1 MRNGGEDKKKYLLNS
16 QHIPS
21 PIWGPFTY
29 GISLHP
35 QSTPNLILLLPLH
48 GWGHT
53 TVKPLA
59 RPHKSQSQ
67 NSNSDLPD
75 FMPISFK
82 FTRQKNVKM
91 NRASPNLSLLLVT
104 FQKTNLHLSSSN
116 YNKFPKIPVYS
127 KDFQG
132 GVIMPQV
139 TLSIFRDTNDCH
151 KEKELL
157 ASGAE
162 ARDAVK
168 CPTKHTTAPA
178 TMIIQPKC
186 Q

>member
-1 MRNGGEDKKKYLLNS
+1 MK
-16 QHIPS
+16 S
-21 PIWGPFTY
+21 P
-29 GISLHP
+29 
-35 QSTPNLILLLPLH
+35 
-48 GWGHT
+48 
-53 TVKPLA
+53 A

-67 NSNSDLPD
+67 NANSDLPD

-82 FTRQKNVKM
+82 FTRRKNVKM

-104 FQKTNLHLSSSN
+104 FQKTNLHLSSSS

-132 GVIMPQV
+132 GVIMPQG
-139 TLSIFRDTNDCH
+139 TLSMFRDTNGCH

-162 ARDAVK
+162 ARDAFK
-168 CPTKHTTAPA
+168 CPTVHTTAPP
-178 TMIIQPKC
+178 Q
-186 Q
+186 